1 MLGAA
6 FTTAAAWR
14 RMSATALTRSRSTWS
29 MMAMSPGLSLL
40 VRFFVLR
47 STRAGPAMPGRSSGL
62 VRYFIESLRN
72 WAIIVTILP
81 DLQRTRSHT
90 PHQRRPF
97 RQVAAAAG
105 RPLAPGA
112 GACPLRPGLL
122 RGRPFRG
129 RRGQQ
134 LPRVRP
140 PKLGVLKTG
149 QHPGELDDPARVV
162 EAGEAAAG
170 DRAIVGPLDHQVGVG
185 ERGHL

>member
-14 RMSATALTRSRSTWS
+14 RMSASALTRSRSTWS
-29 MMAMSPGLSLL
+29 MMATSPGLSRL
-40 VRFFVLR
+40 VRFFVRR

-62 VRYFIESLRN
+62 VRCFIESLRN

-81 DLQRTRSHT
+81 DPPRTRSHT

-97 RQVAAAAG
+97 RQVAAAAE
-105 RPLAPGA
+105 R
-112 GACPLRPGLL
+112 PLRPGPP

-170 DRAIVGPLDHQVGVG
+170 DRAVVGPLDHQMGV
-185 ERGHL
+185 